1 MSDSDSFIN
10 EVSEEVRRDQL
21 FGYIR
26 KYGWIAVAVVALI
39 VGGAAYNEYSK
50 AQTQA
55 AAEAAGDAMLAALAE
70 NETEARSA
78 ALSAIETQGPA
89 AAVTALLTAAT
100 QQEAGQISEARATLA
115 DLAANADVPA
125 IYRDLA
131 AFKAALLPSDD
142 AAARKSALEAL
153 AQPGARFALL
163 AQEQLGLMQAEAG
176 DKEGAIAT
184 MKAISDDAGAT
195 RGLRER
201 AQTLIVALGGTLDA
215 AVTTE

>member
-1 MSDSDSFIN
+1 VSDSDSFIN

-26 KYGWIAVAVVALI
+26 KYGWIAVAAVALI
-39 VGGAAYNEYSK
+39 VGGAAYNEYAK

-70 NETEARSA
+70 NETDARAA
-78 ALSAIETQGPA
+78 ALSAIEAQGSA

-100 QQEAGQISEARATLA
+100 QQEAGQIPQARATLDA
-115 DLAANADVPA
+115 LAANTDVPA

-131 AFKAALLPSDD
+131 AIKAALLPSDD

-153 AQPGARFALL
+153 AQPGAPFALL

-176 DKEGAIAT
+176 DNEGAIAT